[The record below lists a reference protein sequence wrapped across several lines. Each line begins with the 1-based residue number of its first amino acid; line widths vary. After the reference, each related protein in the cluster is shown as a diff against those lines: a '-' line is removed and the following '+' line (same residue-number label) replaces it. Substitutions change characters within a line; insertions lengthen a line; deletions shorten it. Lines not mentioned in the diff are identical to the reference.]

1 MSWPLVEFGEVATF
15 INGDRGK
22 NYPSKGSF
30 IKEGIPFISA
40 GNLSGEELNP
50 NSFNYISE
58 ERYNLLSNGKVKEND
73 ILFCLRG
80 SLGKFAVVK
89 GIERGA
95 IASSLVIIRNN
106 EKITLNFLKHYLGSP
121 LCQREINQFENGAAQ
136 PNLSAKDLKSFK
148 IPLPPLEEQKRI
160 AAILDK
166 ADSVRR
172 KRQQAIQLADDFLRS
187 VFLDMFGDPIS
198 NPKGWEVKK
207 LNEISSKIASGNT
220 PKGGS
225 KNYVNEGITFMRSQ
239 NVWKNKLL
247 LDDVVYIDEKTHE
260 SMSKSS
266 LKHKDILMTKTGRI
280 NTENSSL
287 GRAALYVGEDGKANL
302 NGHVYFIRLVEN
314 ILHEFVVFIL
324 TTKEYRDYIRS
335 VCVGGIDK
343 RQLNK
348 DHLED
353 FPIIYP
359 PVEMQKQFVAK
370 VNIAKE
376 MLDKAKSGL
385 KESEQMF
392 NGLSQKAFSGEL

>member
-1 MSWPLVEFGEVATF
+1 VSWSLVTLGEIAENCNSKRIPLKQAERLERVGGYDYYGASGVIDKIDDYLFDGDYLLIGEDGNNLISRSSPIAF
-15 INGDRGK
+15 HARGK
-22 NYPSKGSF
+22 FWVNNHAHVLK
-30 IKEGIPFISA
+30 
-40 GNLSGEELNP
+40 
-50 NSFNYISE
+50 
-58 ERYNLLSNGKVKEND
+58 SNGKADLGFLAYYINSINLEPYVT
-73 ILFCLRG
+73 G
-80 SLGKFAVVK
+80 S
-89 GIERGA
+89 
-95 IASSLVIIRNN
+95 
-106 EKITLNFLKHYLGSP
+106 
-121 LCQREINQFENGAAQ
+121 AQ
-136 PNLSAKDLKSFK
+136 PKLNKKNLDSIK

-172 KRQQAIQLADDFLRS
+172 KRQQAIDLADDFLRS

-207 LNEISSKIASGNT
+207 LKEISSKIASGNT

-225 KNYVNEGITFMRSQ
+225 KNYVDEGITFLRSQ

-287 GRAALYVGEDGKANL
+287 GRAALYLGDDGKANL

-314 ILHEFVVFIL
+314 VLHEFVVFIL

-348 DHLED
+348 DHLEE

-359 PVEMQKQFVAK
+359 PKEMQEQFVEK
-370 VNIAKE
+370 VNIARS
-376 MLDKAKSGL
+376 MLEKAKSGL

-392 NGLSQKAFSGEL
+392 NGLSQKAFAGDL

>member
-1 MSWPLVEFGEVATF
+1 MVKLGDICETTQGVQITKANTKDEPYEGGFRYLYIADFLSDKKLSFVDDVFDNKKVTTNDLVMANTGSPGRVF
-15 INGDRGK
+15 
-22 NYPSKGSF
+22 KG
-30 IKEGIPFISA
+30 KEGI
-40 GNLSGEELNP
+40 
-50 NSFNYISE
+50 
-58 ERYNLLSNGKVKEND
+58 LSNN
-73 ILFCLRG
+73 LF
-80 SLGKFAVVK
+80 
-89 GIERGA
+89 
-95 IASSLVIIRNN
+95 
-106 EKITLNFLKHYLGSP
+106 KITFAQEVVNRDYLYLMLSSNVFQNVLQQQMKGGIQKHLGHQTISR
-121 LCQREINQFENGAAQ
+121 QE
-136 PNLSAKDLKSFK
+136 
-148 IPLPPLEEQKRI
+148 IPLPPLDEQKRI

-172 KRQQAIQLADDFLRS
+172 KRQQAIALADDFLRC

-207 LNEISSKIASGNT
+207 LKEISSKIASGNT

-225 KNYVNEGITFMRSQ
+225 KNYVDEGITFLRSQ

-287 GRAALYVGEDGKANL
+287 GRAALYLGEDGKANL

-314 ILHEFVVFIL
+314 VLHEFVVFIL

-348 DHLED
+348 DHLEE

-359 PVEMQKQFVAK
+359 PKEMQEQFVEK
-370 VNIAKE
+370 VNIARS
-376 MLDKAKSGL
+376 MLEKAKLGL

-392 NGLSQKAFSGEL
+392 NGLSQKAFAGEL